1 MTPKGFGSIIDSFLY
16 EQKHSGSV
24 SPHVTN
30 SSASVTQTSSSVKQS
45 SLLEKQPQVSSSIQS
60 PTRVTQLSGS
70 QTSTGQGS
78 QITALAT
85 QSSPDGERSP
95 TKSVSKDSKSTAT
108 PDSLGTASTVNTA
121 FCPYHRTKSHDLEN
135 CQKFRDLNFSEQ
147 KDFLFKKGFCFN
159 CASSNKHI
167 SKHCDKSRPQ
177 CKICGRSHVTAHH
190 DPSRP
195 ENNSSQ
201 ASSACTR
208 VCKDGPRRSCARII
222 LLKVSDQSDPLK
234 ETLPYAVLDDQS
246 TDVFITDALQS
257 KLNLS
262 GAEVNLQVN
271 TIVGTNTVRMRRV
284 PGLQIQDINGEYSPV
299 KVPYAY
305 AQPKIP
311 ASHSDIATPDIV
323 RQWDHLKDVAD
334 EIHYRS
340 DIESGMLIGRN
351 VPTAFQSLKVIYGE
365 ADEPWAERYKF
376 RWTIIG
382 PVCLYKAKSQECSSV
397 SVNRVTVQREEL
409 PDSCI
414 LNVPQA
420 SNPLHRQ
427 DSVAVLV
434 NKLQSKDVTNP
445 QIIREMMELDY
456 RELNYSRNEQEES
469 IEDKGFFHIM
479 TAEMHKK
486 QLGNWEVPLPFKTDE
501 VNLPDNR
508 DQCLRRLL
516 SLKRKLCKDE
526 RARENYIAFMQKI
539 LERQHASRVPDKE
552 LTPTPGKV
560 WYLPH
565 FDVYHPKKP
574 DQVRVVFNCSALYN
588 SQSLNKNLLQGPD
601 QLNSLIGVLTRFRKE
616 DVALTCD
623 VEQMFHSFHV
633 TTSHRDLLRFL
644 WFENNDLDGAIS
656 EFRMNVHLFGAVSSP
671 AVANYSLHETAETG
685 RAEFGDKAADFLCRN
700 LYVNDGL
707 RID

>member
-1 MTPKGFGSIIDSFLY
+1 M
-16 EQKHSGSV
+16 
-24 SPHVTN
+24 TN

-60 PTRVTQLSGS
+60 PTRVTQSSGT

-95 TKSVSKDSKSTAT
+95 TKSISKDSKSTAT

-135 CQKFRDLNFSEQ
+135 CQKFRELDFSER

-167 SKHCDKSRPQ
+167 SNIVIKVALNAQ
-177 CKICGRSHVTAHH
+177 ICGRSHVTALH

-234 ETLPYAVLDDQS
+234 ETLTYAVLDDQS
-246 TDVFITDALQS
+246 TDVFITDAPQS

-271 TIVGTNTVRMRRV
+271 TIVGTNSVRMRRV
-284 PGLQIQDINGEYSPV
+284 PGLQIRDINGEYSPV

-311 ASHSDIATPDIV
+311 ATHSDIATPDIV

-351 VPTAFQSLKVIYGE
+351 VPTAFQPLKVICGE
-365 ADEPWAERYKF
+365 ADEPWAEKYKF
-376 RWTIIG
+376 GWTIIG

-397 SVNRVTVQREEL
+397 SVNRVTIQREEL

-420 SNPLHRQ
+420 SNPLI
-427 DSVAVLV
+427 SC
-434 NKLQSKDVTNP
+434 
-445 QIIREMMELDY
+445 
-456 RELNYSRNEQEES
+456 
-469 IEDKGFFHIM
+469 G
-479 TAEMHKK
+479 
-486 QLGNWEVPLPFKTDE
+486 
-501 VNLPDNR
+501 
-508 DQCLRRLL
+508 RR
-516 SLKRKLCKDE
+516 
-526 RARENYIAFMQKI
+526 M
-539 LERQHASRVPDKE
+539 
-552 LTPTPGKV
+552 
-560 WYLPH
+560 
-565 FDVYHPKKP
+565 
-574 DQVRVVFNCSALYN
+574 
-588 SQSLNKNLLQGPD
+588 
-601 QLNSLIGVLTRFRKE
+601 
-616 DVALTCD
+616 
-623 VEQMFHSFHV
+623 
-633 TTSHRDLLRFL
+633 
-644 WFENNDLDGAIS
+644 
-656 EFRMNVHLFGAVSSP
+656 SP
-671 AVANYSLHETAETG
+671 AP
-685 RAEFGDKAADFLCRN
+685 K
-700 LYVNDGL
+700 
-707 RID
+707 

>member
-1 MTPKGFGSIIDSFLY
+1 MYVLP
-16 EQKHSGSV
+16 
-24 SPHVTN
+24 SPDN
-30 SSASVTQTSSSVKQS
+30 TQQITEALAK
-45 SLLEKQPQVSSSIQS
+45 
-60 PTRVTQLSGS
+60 VTQLHRLPQAKPDVFRGEEEDKTKFFLWESAFDALIDSVPVAPRQKLHLLFQHLEGRAKKVVEQLQFMIEDPEKAYKESRKRLKYRFGNSAILSADFEKRLTNWPKIGNSDAKGIQEFSDFLQQVEIARDHIPSLKIFDFSSKLQSLVEKLPGCFKTKWSTKVQKLQQTDGHNAFPSFSEFVKEVNFHSERMNIPQISQASLGSINQRAAPNQSTSSRRGS

-95 TKSVSKDSKSTAT
+95 TKSILKDSKSTAT

-121 FCPYHRTKSHDLEN
+121 FCPYHRTKSHDLED
-135 CQKFRDLNFSEQ
+135 CQKFRKLDFSER

-167 SKHCDKSRPQ
+167 SKHCDKGRPQ
-177 CKICGRSHVTAHH
+177 CKICARSHVTALH

-234 ETLPYAVLDDQS
+234 ETLTYAVLDDQS
-246 TDVFITDALQS
+246 TDVFITDAHQS

-311 ASHSDIATPDIV
+311 ATHSDITTPDIV

-334 EIHYRS
+334 EVHYRS
-340 DIESGMLIGRN
+340 DIDIGMLIGRN
-351 VPTAFQSLKVIYGE
+351 VPTAFQPLKVIYGE
-365 ADEPWAERYKF
+365 ADEPWAEKYKF
-376 RWTIIG
+376 GWTIIG
-382 PVCLYKAKSQECSSV
+382 PVCLDKAKPQQCSSV
-397 SVNRVTVQREEL
+397 SVNCVTVQREEL

-420 SNPLHRQ
+420 SNPLHQQ

-434 NKLQSKDVTNP
+434 NKLRSKDVTSP

-456 RELNYSRNEQEES
+456 SELNYSRKICANE
-469 IEDKGFFHIM
+469 
-479 TAEMHKK
+479 
-486 QLGNWEVPLPFKTDE
+486 
-501 VNLPDNR
+501 
-508 DQCLRRLL
+508 
-516 SLKRKLCKDE
+516 
-526 RARENYIAFMQKI
+526 
-539 LERQHASRVPDKE
+539 
-552 LTPTPGKV
+552 
-560 WYLPH
+560 
-565 FDVYHPKKP
+565 
-574 DQVRVVFNCSALYN
+574 
-588 SQSLNKNLLQGPD
+588 
-601 QLNSLIGVLTRFRKE
+601 
-616 DVALTCD
+616 
-623 VEQMFHSFHV
+623 
-633 TTSHRDLLRFL
+633 
-644 WFENNDLDGAIS
+644 
-656 EFRMNVHLFGAVSSP
+656 
-671 AVANYSLHETAETG
+671 
-685 RAEFGDKAADFLCRN
+685 
-700 LYVNDGL
+700 
-707 RID
+707 

>member
-1 MTPKGFGSIIDSFLY
+1 M
-16 EQKHSGSV
+16 
-24 SPHVTN
+24 
-30 SSASVTQTSSSVKQS
+30 
-45 SLLEKQPQVSSSIQS
+45 
-60 PTRVTQLSGS
+60 
-70 QTSTGQGS
+70 
-78 QITALAT
+78 
-85 QSSPDGERSP
+85 
-95 TKSVSKDSKSTAT
+95 
-108 PDSLGTASTVNTA
+108 
-121 FCPYHRTKSHDLEN
+121 
-135 CQKFRDLNFSEQ
+135 
-147 KDFLFKKGFCFN
+147 
-159 CASSNKHI
+159 
-167 SKHCDKSRPQ
+167 
-177 CKICGRSHVTAHH
+177 
-190 DPSRP
+190 
-195 ENNSSQ
+195 
-201 ASSACTR
+201 
-208 VCKDGPRRSCARII
+208 
-222 LLKVSDQSDPLK
+222 
-234 ETLPYAVLDDQS
+234 
-246 TDVFITDALQS
+246 FITDPLQS

-284 PGLQIQDINGEYSPV
+284 PGLQIRDINGEYSPV

-311 ASHSDIATPDIV
+311 ATHSDIATPDIV

-351 VPTAFQSLKVIYGE
+351 VPTAFQPLKVIYGE
-365 ADEPWAERYKF
+365 ADEPWAEKYKF
-376 RWTIIG
+376 GWTIIG
-382 PVCLYKAKSQECSSV
+382 PVCMDKAKSQECSSV
-397 SVNRVTVQREEL
+397 SVNRVTVLREEL

-434 NKLQSKDVTNP
+434 NKLRSKDVTSP

-456 RELNYSRNEQEES
+456 SELNHSRNEQVES
-469 IEDKGFFHIM
+469 IEDKGFFQIM
-479 TAEMHKK
+479 TAEMHKN
-486 QLGNWEVPLPFKTDE
+486 QLGNWEAPLRFKTDE

-539 LERQHASRVPDKE
+539 LERQHASRVPDNE

-565 FDVYHPKKP
+565 FDECHLKKP
-574 DQVRVVFNCSALYN
+574 DQVRVVFDCSALYN
-588 SQSLNKNLLQGPD
+588 NQSLNKNLLQGPD

-623 VEQMFHSFHV
+623 IEQMSHGFHV
-633 TTSHRDLLRFL
+633 TTSHRDFLRFL
-644 WFENNDLDGAIS
+644 WFENNDLDSAIS
-656 EFRMNVHLFGAVSSP
+656 EVRMNVHLFVAVSSP

-685 RAEFGDKAADFLCRN
+685 RAEFGDKGADFLCRN
-700 LYVNDGL
+700 LYADEGL

>member
-1 MTPKGFGSIIDSFLY
+1 MEVNFHAERMNIPQISQASLGSIN
-16 EQKHSGSV
+16 QRA
-24 SPHVTN
+24 
-30 SSASVTQTSSSVKQS
+30 ASNQSTSS
-45 SLLEKQPQVSSSIQS
+45 
-60 PTRVTQLSGS
+60 RRGS

-85 QSSPDGERSP
+85 QSSPYGERSP
-95 TKSVSKDSKSTAT
+95 TKSISKDSKSTAT

-135 CQKFRDLNFSEQ
+135 CQKFRELYFSER
-147 KDFLFKKGFCFN
+147 KDFLFKKGFCFY

-167 SKHCDKSRPQ
+167 SKHCDKGRPQ
-177 CKICGRSHVTAHH
+177 CKICGRSHVTALH

-234 ETLPYAVLDDQS
+234 ETLTYAVLDDQS
-246 TDVFITDALQS
+246 TNVFITDALQS

-262 GAEVNLQVN
+262 GVEVNLQVN
-271 TIVGTNTVRMRRV
+271 TIVGTNTVRKRRV
-284 PGLQIQDINGEYSPV
+284 PGLQIQDINDEYSPV
-299 KVPYAY
+299 KAPYAY

-311 ASHSDIATPDIV
+311 ATHSDIATPDIV

-340 DIESGMLIGRN
+340 DIDIGMLIGRN
-351 VPTAFQSLKVIYGE
+351 VPTALQPLKVLYGE
-365 ADEPWAERYKF
+365 ADEPWAEKYKF
-376 RWTIIG
+376 GWTIIG
-382 PVCLYKAKSQECSSV
+382 PICLDKAKSQECSSV

-420 SNPLHRQ
+420 SNPLHQQ

-434 NKLQSKDVTNP
+434 NKLRSKDVTSP

-456 RELNYSRNEQEES
+456 SELNYSRKICANEQVES
-469 IEDKGFFHIM
+469 IEDKRFFQIM
-479 TAEMHKK
+479 TAEMHKN
-486 QLGNWEVPLPFKTDE
+486 QLGNWEAPLPFKTDE

-508 DQCLRRLL
+508 EQCVRRLL

-539 LERQHASRVPDKE
+539 LERQHASRVPDNE

-565 FDVYHPKKP
+565 F
-574 DQVRVVFNCSALYN
+574 
-588 SQSLNKNLLQGPD
+588 
-601 QLNSLIGVLTRFRKE
+601 
-616 DVALTCD
+616 
-623 VEQMFHSFHV
+623 
-633 TTSHRDLLRFL
+633 
-644 WFENNDLDGAIS
+644 
-656 EFRMNVHLFGAVSSP
+656 
-671 AVANYSLHETAETG
+671 
-685 RAEFGDKAADFLCRN
+685 
-700 LYVNDGL
+700 
-707 RID
+707 